1 MRRHSASVRLLA
13 PAPWT
18 PAQALRQE
26 LILVTGIAAMLSVF
40 ALAYCLPRGLLL
52 LPGDAVA
59 HLHIA
64 RRITDSLYPGFR
76 QLGSVWLPLP
86 HLLLLPFVQRMSWWQ
101 SGVAGAPPSM
111 LAYVLGA
118 AGLYRLARYWLSTRG
133 ALVGVAFYALNPDL
147 LYLQTTAMNEPLFL
161 AEMIWAALLL
171 TNYARLVATLPSE
184 VSREIDAAA
193 EINVTVTVANQ
204 RLPRQ
209 HRTAAPP
216 SQLDRRLR
224 RLLLGLALVLAA
236 AVFTRYDGWIFA
248 ALAWCFAA
256 WLAFRSG
263 ALRRPS
269 GGAFVLF
276 TAIVVAAPLFWL
288 SYNAKEF
295 HDPLDFLRGPYSARA
310 IELRTT
316 PAGSSHPPGWHNMRI
331 AGHYFLKAA
340 ELGATTPILTNL
352 LLTLVLAGTFIAV
365 RRRQARAVMA
375 LFWLPLPFYAYSVAY
390 GSVPI
395 FIPPWPPHAWYNT
408 RYGMELLPAF
418 ALSLAFAAD
427 AALGWLDRR
436 EASRVPAAMV
446 TFATL
451 LVLVCLNTIAIFR
464 ERPLVYA
471 EVVANSRTRVPF
483 EAALARALA
492 ALPPDDRILMY
503 TSDHIGAVQQAG
515 IALRRTINDSDYLAW
530 TDALR
535 HPAQAAPLVVAI
547 DRDPLAQAIAAHP
560 EGLTLL
566 DVICSTGQPCA
577 RIYTARQPPARSGS
591 MPTK

>member
-1 MRRHSASVRLLA
+1 M
-13 PAPWT
+13 
-18 PAQALRQE
+18 RQE
-26 LILVTGIAAMLSVF
+26 LVLVTGIAAMLSVF

-86 HLLLLPFVQRMSWWQ
+86 HLLLLPFVQKMSWWQ

-111 LAYVLGA
+111 LAYVLGT
-118 AGLYRLARYWLSTRG
+118 AGLYRLTRYWISPKG
-133 ALVGVAFYALNPDL
+133 ALLCAAFYALNPDL

-171 TNYARLVATLPSE
+171 TMYARLVAGPSPAIPRVTRHE
-184 VSREIDAAA
+184 DEAAGTH
-193 EINVTVTVANQ
+193 VTVTRSDKKSGAKQLGAAVPLS
-204 RLPRQ
+204 LP
-209 HRTAAPP
+209 
-216 SQLDRRLR
+216 DRRLR
-224 RLLLGLALVLAA
+224 RLLLGLALVLVA
-236 AVFTRYDGWIFA
+236 AVFTRYDGWVFA
-248 ALAWCFAA
+248 ALAWFFAA

-263 ALRRPS
+263 TLRSPS
-269 GGAFVLF
+269 GDAFVLF
-276 TAIVVAAPLFWL
+276 TALVLAAPLFWL
-288 SYNAKEF
+288 SYNAKQF
-295 HDPLDFLRGPYSARA
+295 HDPLDFMRGPYSARA

-316 PAGSSHPPGWHNMRI
+316 PAGSPRPPGWHNMRI

-352 LLTLVLAGTFIAV
+352 LLTLVLAGTLIAV
-365 RRRQARAVMA
+365 RRRQARAVLA
-375 LFWLPLPFYAYSVAY
+375 LLWLPLPFYAYSVAY

-418 ALSLAFAAD
+418 AISLAFAAD
-427 AALGWLDRR
+427 AAFGWLDRR
-436 EASRVPAAMV
+436 VTSRVPAAMV
-446 TFATL
+446 AFAAL
-451 LVLVCLNTIAIFR
+451 LVLICLNTIAIFR
-464 ERPLVYA
+464 ARPLVYA

-492 ALPPDDRILMY
+492 ALPEQERILMY

-530 TDALR
+530 AVALR
-535 HPAQAAPLVVAI
+535 HPAQVAPFVVAI
-547 DRDPLAQAIAAHP
+547 DRDPLAQAIALHP

-577 RIYTARQPPARSGS
+577 RIFTARQQPPRSGS
-591 MPTK
+591 IPTK